1 LRLLPQG
8 DLLVAMNALQRFGLC
23 LRLLTLAAAIA
34 GMAEAQAQ
42 GGYQGKPYQGRRQVI
57 PGRIEMEFYDTG
69 GQGVAYNDTDAV
81 NNGSGTLNKGD
92 TYLDRFRQD
101 EGVDISYTKNNID
114 KTVDGVQE
122 KVGELYLGWTAPGEW
137 VNYSVDVKASGT
149 YIIKAHMSSR
159 TDAAQV
165 SIAIDGVD
173 KTGPILLPTT
183 THWHI
188 WRIASNLAQVKLDQG
203 PHVMKLS
210 VLKEGNFN
218 LDYLEF
224 VPLDS
229 VAASAGFEPVDAFDQ
244 VKQMG
249 RGLNIIGYDPLWQDF
264 SKARFQDRHFR
275 RISEGGFQTV
285 RINLHAFAHMDA
297 SNQLSASWFKTL
309 DWAVNTALT
318 NNLTVILD
326 EHNYNACGED
336 AVSCEPKLMAF
347 WSQVS
352 DHYKDAPVKV
362 VFEILNE
369 PNSKLTPEL
378 WNSYAREALAI
389 IRKTN
394 PARNVIIGPANWNSI
409 HALDKLDLPEND
421 RHIIVTVHYYLPMSF
436 THQGASWAKEYTKL
450 SGVTWGTEEDK
461 RRVDADFAGVQKWAV
476 AANRPILLGEFGA
489 YDKGDMDS
497 RVRYTSYVART
508 AESLGWTW
516 TYWQFDADFI
526 AYNMANDDWVGP
538 IHSALVP

>member
-1 LRLLPQG
+1 
-8 DLLVAMNALQRFGLC
+8 MNALQLC
-23 LRLLTLAAAIA
+23 GVSLRLLALAAAIG

-42 GGYQGKPYQGRRQVI
+42 GGYQGKPYQGRPQVI
-57 PGRIEMEFYDTG
+57 PGRVEMEFYDSG

-81 NNGSGTLNKGD
+81 NNGSGTLNKGNNA
-92 TYLDRFRQD
+92 LDRFRLD
-101 EGVDISYTKNNID
+101 EGVDISYTKQGID
-114 KTVDGVQE
+114 KTVEGVQE

-137 VNYSVDVKASGT
+137 VNYTVDVKAAGT
-149 YIIKAHMSSR
+149 YVINAHMSSR
-159 TDAAQV
+159 TDAAQI
-165 SIAIDGVD
+165 SIAFDGVD
-173 KTGPILLPTT
+173 LTGPILLPTT

-188 WRIASNLAQVKLDQG
+188 WRIAPNLAQVKLEQG
-203 PHVMKLS
+203 LHVMKLS

-224 VPLDS
+224 VPLAAAQAGRGF
-229 VAASAGFEPVDAFDQ
+229 VAMDAFDQ

-249 RGLNIIGYDPLWQDF
+249 RGLNIIGYDPLWKDF

-275 RISEGGFQTV
+275 RIHEGGFQTV
-285 RINLHAFAHMDA
+285 RMNLHAFAHMNA
-297 SNQLSASWFKTL
+297 EHQLSASWFKTL
-309 DWAVNTALT
+309 DWAVNTALA
-318 NNLTVILD
+318 NDLTVILD
-326 EHNYNACGED
+326 EHNYNDCGAD
-336 AVSCEPKLMAF
+336 AMACEPRLMAF

-352 DHYKDAPVKV
+352 EHFRDAPAKV
-362 VFEILNE
+362 IFEILNE

-394 PARNVIIGPANWNSI
+394 PTRNVVIGPANWNSI

-436 THQGASWAKEYTKL
+436 THQGASWAKEFSKL
-450 SGVTWGTEEDK
+450 SGVSWGTEEEK
-461 RRVDADFAGVQKWAV
+461 RKVDADFAGVQQWAV
-476 AANRPILLGEFGA
+476 TARRPILLGEFGS
-489 YDKGDMDS
+489 YDKGEMDS

-508 AESLGWTW
+508 AESLGWAW

-526 AYNMANDDWVGP
+526 AYDMAKDDWVGP
-538 IHSALVP
+538 IHSALAP